1 MAVGATA
8 TKLHLPSAGGR
19 RPSLFHLAA
28 VAVLCTVSYLVGI
41 WHHGGFSASPAGGVA
56 SSVSIATTA
65 SVSCVSPTP
74 TVLGG
79 GGGGDSSSSS
89 APLDFAA
96 HHTAEGM
103 EVASG
108 QIHRSYEACAAKYSE
123 YTPCEDVERSL
134 RFPRDRLVYRERHC
148 PSEGERLTCLVPA
161 PKGYRNPFPWPTSR
175 DVAWFA
181 NVPHKELTVEKAVQN
196 WIRVDGDKFR
206 FPGGGTMFPHGAG
219 AYIDDIGK
227 IIPLH
232 DGSIRTALDTGCGV
246 ASWGAYLLSRNILAM
261 SFAPR
266 DSHEA
271 QVQFALER
279 GVPAMIG
286 VLSSNRLTY
295 PARAFDMAHCSRCL
309 IPWQLYDGLYLAE
322 VDRILRP
329 GGYWILS
336 GPPINWKKHWKGW
349 QRTKEDLNA
358 EQQAIEAVAK
368 SLCWKK
374 ITLKEVGDIAIW
386 QKPTN
391 HIHCKASRKVVKSP
405 PFCSNKNPDA
415 AWYDKMEACITPLPE
430 VSDIKEIAGGQLKK
444 WPERLTAVPPR
455 IASGSI
461 EGVTDEMFVEDTKL
475 WQKRVGH
482 YKSVISQFGQKGRYR
497 NLLDMNARFGGFAAA
512 LVDDPVWVMN
522 MVPTVGNST
531 TLGVIYERGLI
542 GSYQDWCEGMSTYPR
557 TYDLI
562 HADSVFTL
570 YKDRCDMDN
579 ILLEMDRILRPE
591 GTVIIRDDVD
601 MLVKIKS
608 ITDGMRWNS
617 QIVDHEDGPLVRE
630 KLLLVVKTYWTLGEE
645 KE

>member
-1 MAVGATA
+1 
-8 TKLHLPSAGGR
+8 
-19 RPSLFHLAA
+19 
-28 VAVLCTVSYLVGI
+28 
-41 WHHGGFSASPAGGVA
+41 
-56 SSVSIATTA
+56 
-65 SVSCVSPTP
+65 
-74 TVLGG
+74 
-79 GGGGDSSSSS
+79 
-89 APLDFAA
+89 
-96 HHTAEGM
+96 
-103 EVASG
+103 
-108 QIHRSYEACAAKYSE
+108 
-123 YTPCEDVERSL
+123 
-134 RFPRDRLVYRERHC
+134 
-148 PSEGERLTCLVPA
+148 
-161 PKGYRNPFPWPTSR
+161 
-175 DVAWFA
+175 
-181 NVPHKELTVEKAVQN
+181 
-196 WIRVDGDKFR
+196 
-206 FPGGGTMFPHGAG
+206 
-219 AYIDDIGK
+219 
-227 IIPLH
+227 
-232 DGSIRTALDTGCGV
+232 
-246 ASWGAYLLSRNILAM
+246 
-261 SFAPR
+261 
-266 DSHEA
+266 
-271 QVQFALER
+271 
-279 GVPAMIG
+279 
-286 VLSSNRLTY
+286 
-295 PARAFDMAHCSRCL
+295 
-309 IPWQLYDGLYLAE
+309 
-322 VDRILRP
+322 
-329 GGYWILS
+329 LS

-570 YKDRCDMDN
+570 YKDRCQMDN